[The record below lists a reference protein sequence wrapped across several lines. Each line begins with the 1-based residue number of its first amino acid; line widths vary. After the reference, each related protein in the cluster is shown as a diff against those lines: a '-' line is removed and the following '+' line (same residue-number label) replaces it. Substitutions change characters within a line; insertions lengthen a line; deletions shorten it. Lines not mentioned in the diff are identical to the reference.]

1 MPMIENTVNSFTF
14 YKEYYDLITLLN
26 EKEQMELLLAINRY
40 MFENIEPTLN
50 DKQAKIFNNLKRPLN
65 KSKSRSQ
72 NGSNLTS
79 NENQN
84 EIKTKS
90 KRNQNEIEIN
100 NKTKTHQDVNV
111 NVNVIVNG
119 NVYLSNNKVLKDKV
133 LEWLEYKKQKNKNY
147 TEIGLKTLL
156 KQVEEKSKTY
166 GVDRIIN
173 LIDECM
179 ASNYQGIIFERLN
192 RPERKKS
199 TTERLKELL
208 EEEKQKNEQT
218 TSN

>member
-1 MPMIENTVNSFTF
+1 MIENTVNSFTF

-26 EKEQMELLLAINRY
+26 EKEQMELLLAINKY

-50 DKQAKIFNNLKRPLN
+50 DKQTKIFNNLKRPLN

-72 NGSNLTS
+72 NGSNSTT

-90 KRNQNEIEIN
+90 KIKTNENQNEIKIN
-100 NKTKTHQDVNV
+100 NKTKTHQDV

-119 NVYLSNNKVLKDKV
+119 NVYLSNNKVLKDKI

-156 KQVEEKSKTY
+156 KQIEDKSKTY
-166 GVDRIIN
+166 GVDKVIN

-179 ASNYQGIIFERLN
+179 ASNYQGIIFEKLN

-199 TTERLKELL
+199 ATERLKELL
-208 EEEKQKNEQT
+208 DEEKRKNEQA